1 MKLVKLQTTDL
12 NHTLTYRTPVDIVR
26 NEFVLVKDVRDCGEE
41 GLKVMIAAEDSMEI
55 EDSILEYLGK
65 GDYEKVAGIANL
77 FLEE

>member
-1 MKLVKLQTTDL
+1 MKLVKLQTTDFKY
-12 NHTLTYRTPVDIVR
+12 TVTYRTPVDISR
-26 NEFVLVKDVRDCGEE
+26 NETVLVKDCREE
-41 GLKVMIAAEDSMEI
+41 GLKLMIAAEDSVEI